1 MRPAA
6 ARSVVLLGPVPPWR
20 SGIADQTVR
29 LARALTR
36 VGARPVVF
44 TFRRMY
50 PGLLYPGARDKGD
63 GAFPTDVDVR
73 PLLDG
78 ARPLSFRRAAL
89 EAAALEPGLVVVPW
103 WTAWWAPHD
112 VLFLKTL
119 GERSNAVK
127 LLLCHNVVD
136 HEGGALKRTLAR
148 EVFRR
153 ADRLTAPNREAKGVL
168 QREAPGRPVEVL
180 LHPCEAVEVLPE
192 RERARAQ
199 LGVPEDAALFLFTG
213 ILRPYKGWDVLLAAF
228 GKVRTKEPR
237 ALLVFAGEA
246 WGAAR
251 ALARSTP
258 PEGVRLELRYLGEE
272 ERAAWLAACDAV
284 VCPYR
289 AASGSGVA
297 ADAFAHARP
306 VIGSNVP
313 GLEDVVEAGV
323 NGLLVAPGDENAL
336 ARAMLGFLSPG
347 VSERLVGG
355 VLATR
360 GRFAPDEHARKVLA
374 FGA

>member
-1 MRPAA
+1 
-6 ARSVVLLGPVPPWR
+6 
-20 SGIADQTVR
+20 
-29 LARALTR
+29 
-36 VGARPVVF
+36 
-44 TFRRMY
+44 MY
-50 PGLLYPGARDKGD
+50 PGLLYPGVRDRGE
-63 GAFPTDVDVR
+63 GGFPSDVDAR

-89 EAAALEPGLVVVPW
+89 EAAALEPDLVVVPW

-119 GERSNAVK
+119 AQRSRAVK
-127 LLLCHNVVD
+127 LLLCHNVDD
-136 HEGGALKRTLAR
+136 HERSALKRTLAR

-153 ADRLTAPNREAKGVL
+153 ADRLTAPNREAREILMK
-168 QREAPGRPVEVL
+168 EAPGRPVEVL

-192 RERARAQ
+192 RARARAQ

-228 GKVRTKEPR
+228 GRVKAKEPR
-237 ALLVFAGEA
+237 ALLVFAGEP

-251 ALARSTP
+251 TLERSRP
-258 PEGVRLELRYLGEE
+258 PDGVRLELRYLSEE
-272 ERAAWLAACDAV
+272 ERALWLAASSAV

-306 VIGSNVP
+306 VIGSGVP
-313 GLEDVVEAGV
+313 GLSDVVEDGV
-323 NGLLVAPGDENAL
+323 NGLLVPPGDEGAL
-336 ARAMLGFLSPG
+336 AEAMLRFLSAG
-347 VSERLVGG
+347 LADRLVAG
-355 VLATR
+355 VLGTR
-360 GRFAPDEHARKVLA
+360 GRFAPDEHARRLLA
-374 FGA
+374 FGT